1 MKKRIGLIALL
12 LIAVMLCMCACGGG
26 QETKDTTPTG
36 AESEQQQDKGNA
48 ATDDITE
55 GNRVLVCQNAEFT
68 KEDVKV
74 SDVEATAAAVEELVD
89 KYFINSPAGEVSIV
103 ATDGY
108 SVEMSAKDFLAAKIS
123 LDAKDIAPILW
134 NEELGDKGKVKMVDY
149 IVIAEGEAIIFPTE
163 TITGEALLEKLGLPN
178 DATMYR
184 FVATDD
190 FYLEC
195 TAEEMKTAEL
205 RVGLDETINGSL
217 PIKKAGGKI
226 NDVLYIEI
234 VE

>member
-1 MKKRIGLIALL
+1 
-12 LIAVMLCMCACGGG
+12 
-26 QETKDTTPTG
+26 
-36 AESEQQQDKGNA
+36 
-48 ATDDITE
+48 
-55 GNRVLVCQNAEFT
+55 LVCQNAEFT

-149 IVIAEGEAIIFPTE
+149 IVTAEGEAIIFPTE